1 MNKDYM
7 LQIRVALDRAANLA
21 GVSSANALARRLDV
35 SKQALSKWKRTGVV
49 PAHRAC
55 QIELL
60 TGGSVSW
67 KELCPDI
74 VDDFYAQ
81 PAVKPIQRT

>member
-1 MNKDYM
+1 MNQDYVK
-7 LQIRVALDRAANLA
+7 QIEETLNKAVNLT

-35 SKQALSKWKRTGVV
+35 SKQALSKWKKTGIV

-60 TGGSVSW
+60 TGGAISW
-67 KELCPDI
+67 KDLCPDI
-74 VDDFYAQ
+74 VDDFNSMPNVNSIAR
-81 PAVKPIQRT
+81 K